1 MLYDVHI
8 PRCTH
13 IKTNGTQCGSPA
25 LRGRRFCFFHKNW
38 QGQRIAL
45 NAQPAFPL
53 SFTMPVLE
61 DADSVQVALMQ
72 VMRLI
77 LAGQLD
83 PKIAG
88 LLLYALQTASLNL
101 RHMQLEPVKRESVV
115 IDPASVS
122 HNGVDDDPWD
132 ASDFE
137 EDEDED
143 QEGEEADE
151 EEVDEGDE
159 EDEDDDGEE
168 ENEDEENDG
177 DTEEDERET
186 QKLTNTSIA
195 VEHPACGERS
205 AGRCRAGIRP
215 SLSADFVK
223 LKRPALTLRCDGEGI
238 HRKPNRRSMPEAD
251 RW

>member
-1 MLYDVHI
+1 MSYDVHI

-45 NAQPAFPL
+45 NAQPAAPL

-101 RHMQLEPVKRESVV
+101 RHMKLEPFHHESVV
-115 IDPASVS
+115 IDPRSVAD
-122 HNGVDDDPWD
+122 NNLDENAWCKEEFEEEEEEDD
-132 ASDFE
+132 AE
-137 EDEDED
+137 EDEEE
-143 QEGEEADE
+143 EGEDE
-151 EEVDEGDE
+151 EES
-159 EDEDDDGEE
+159 
-168 ENEDEENDG
+168 EDEEL
-177 DTEEDERET
+177 EEDKTKTLKTKNPRTEAPKKKTRAR
-186 QKLTNTSIA
+186 KAKKILPNTMKKM
-195 VEHPACGERS
+195 P
-205 AGRCRAGIRP
+205 P
-215 SLSADFVK
+215 K
-223 LKRPALTLRCDGEGI
+223 KRNRKT
-238 HRKPNRRSMPEAD
+238 RKPRAHQRNQSM
-251 RW
+251 